1 MIRGFKKGPVL
12 TISIFTPMDQTTQ
25 LTDLSYLRSLTGGAN
40 DKMAKYIRMFL
51 TGAPI
56 SMQQMDLYLVSKDY
70 AGLRQTAHALK
81 PQLGY
86 FGAKGSEELVK
97 EIERLSGD
105 QVDTDRIPGLLENFR
120 KQYDIISAELDSA
133 LKELEK

>member
-1 MIRGFKKGPVL
+1 M
-12 TISIFTPMDQTTQ
+12 SQ

-40 DKMAKYIRMFL
+40 DKMIKYIRMFL

-70 AGLRQTAHALK
+70 SGLRQTAHALK

-105 QVDTDRIPGLLENFR
+105 QIDVDRIPALLENFR
-120 KQYDIISAELDSA
+120 KQYEIISTELETS

>member
-1 MIRGFKKGPVL
+1 M
-12 TISIFTPMDQTTQ
+12 SQ

-40 DKMAKYIRMFL
+40 DKMIKYIRMFL

-70 AGLRQTAHALK
+70 SGLRQTAHALK

-105 QVDTDRIPGLLENFR
+105 QVDVDRIPGLLESFR
-120 KQYDIISAELDSA
+120 KQYDIISTELEAS

>member
-1 MIRGFKKGPVL
+1 M
-12 TISIFTPMDQTTQ
+12 SQ

-40 DKMAKYIRMFL
+40 DKMIKYIRMFL

-56 SMQQMDLYLVSKDY
+56 SMQQMNLYLMSKDY
-70 AGLRQTAHALK
+70 SGLRQTAHALK

-86 FGAKGSEELVK
+86 FGAKNSEELVK

-105 QVDTDRIPGLLENFR
+105 QVDVDRIPALLENFS
-120 KQYDIISAELDSA
+120 KQYEIISTELEQS

>member
-1 MIRGFKKGPVL
+1 M
-12 TISIFTPMDQTTQ
+12 SQ

-40 DKMAKYIRMFL
+40 DKMIKYIRMFL

-70 AGLRQTAHALK
+70 SGLRQTAHALK

-105 QVDTDRIPGLLENFR
+105 QIDVDRIPALLENFK
-120 KQYDIISAELDSA
+120 KQYEIISTELETS

>member
-1 MIRGFKKGPVL
+1 M
-12 TISIFTPMDQTTQ
+12 SQ

-40 DKMAKYIRMFL
+40 DKMIKYIRMFL

-56 SMQQMDLYLVSKDY
+56 SMQQMDLYHVSKDY
-70 AGLRQTAHALK
+70 SGLRQTAHALK

-97 EIERLSGD
+97 EIERLSSEQID
-105 QVDTDRIPGLLENFR
+105 VDRIPALLENFR
-120 KQYDIISAELDSA
+120 KQYEIISTELETS